1 MCLLSVPISL
11 VCQGGFSIRKLEAV
25 GPFLKTE
32 IILFYGLGLAVYIFS
47 YIFYPLPMN
56 ECTHAVLYACSNLC
70 E

>member
-32 IILFYGLGLAVYIFS
+32 IILFYGLGLAVFS
-47 YIFYPLPMN
+47 PIFYSLPRY